1 MKMNDEPINHLFRVL
16 GRLEMRKEVDLV
28 KTESQR
34 ERGWAVK
41 QASWRGFSA
50 TEASSPSI

>member
-1 MKMNDEPINHLFRVL
+1 MKMNDEPINHLCRVL

-34 ERGWAVK
+34 ERGKGVGSKAGELERF
-41 QASWRGFSA
+41 QCN
-50 TEASSPSI
+50 